1 MARERRFDSI
11 AGTIAQ
17 AQFDAEQAEE
27 REQAE
32 QIDFKMVTFSLGG
45 KDYAVDIMKVK
56 EIAKFGNFTFVP
68 NTLHY
73 VRGVYNL
80 RGDIISVIDLRRM
93 FGVPVQEEK
102 DRESGLILRVEDRL
116 LGVIVDFID
125 RVVGISSS
133 RVQPPH
139 PIFADINISYIQGVV
154 EHEGRLFI
162 LLDVDRIFGRQEGPG
177 EAGERQGIGL
187 QASAAAAAAGTPAG
201 GRQAPP
207 AETAPV
213 ETAQSAA
220 SQKPAAPAAEDISFI
235 AQSLGAFDVFHRSP
249 VNENWLRRRF
259 EEWKEQRGAAQA
271 EVQVRT
277 EEEAAEFVRPF
288 FSPYTGDF
296 WGEDYLERVGQT
308 LPMADHLPR
317 TLNVWNPG
325 CGKGFETY
333 SLAVLL
339 RRAYPDKLIKIWA
352 SDMDLLSISSAP
364 NLVFPANSVPEYY
377 REYLVEGTNGFSFNE
392 EISDMILFEYHD
404 VLHEN
409 AVPEAGLILSRDVLS
424 LLPEEA
430 QERVVA
436 DFAEKILPGG
446 VVIPGENEEL
456 DALPGWRNVGGSVN
470 AYTAVK
476 TAGRS
481 SS

>member
-1 MARERRFDSI
+1 
-11 AGTIAQ
+11 
-17 AQFDAEQAEE
+17 
-27 REQAE
+27 
-32 QIDFKMVTFSLGG
+32 
-45 KDYAVDIMKVK
+45 
-56 EIAKFGNFTFVP
+56 
-68 NTLHY
+68 
-73 VRGVYNL
+73 
-80 RGDIISVIDLRRM
+80 
-93 FGVPVQEEK
+93 
-102 DRESGLILRVEDRL
+102 
-116 LGVIVDFID
+116 
-125 RVVGISSS
+125 
-133 RVQPPH
+133 
-139 PIFADINISYIQGVV
+139 
-154 EHEGRLFI
+154 
-162 LLDVDRIFGRQEGPG
+162 
-177 EAGERQGIGL
+177 
-187 QASAAAAAAGTPAG
+187 
-201 GRQAPP
+201 
-207 AETAPV
+207 
-213 ETAQSAA
+213 
-220 SQKPAAPAAEDISFI
+220 

-288 FSPYTGDF
+288 FSSYTGDF

-308 LPMADHLPR
+308 LPAADHLPR

-339 RRAYPDKLIKIWA
+339 RRTYPDKLIKIWA

-364 NLVFPANSVPEYY
+364 NLVFPADSVPEYY

-456 DALPGWRNVGGSVN
+456 DALSGWRNVGGSVN